1 MSEFHGSYDP
11 ADFSADLHFT
21 GENVLLSVRG
31 AGTFPTPA
39 CVLSITYGNQGINPD
54 PEVVMLDVHDEDEAG
69 MFPQVETKIW
79 AEAIFDLRLTPK
91 VVVFRIPD
99 AEDIR
104 VELTTSG

>member
-1 MSEFHGSYDP
+1 MSEFHGSYDA
-11 ADFSADLHFT
+11 ADFAAETSLAGDV
-21 GENVLLSVRG
+21 VLLSVRG

-54 PEVVMLDVHDEDEAG
+54 PEEVMLDVHDEDEPG
-69 MFPQVETKIW
+69 IFPQVETKIY

-104 VELTTSG
+104 IELPTSG